1 MPAERKVALVADIKK
16 DIERAEVVIGTD
28 HSQLDVAEFQA
39 LRRALRP
46 ADVKVRVVKNSLA
59 ALAAKEAG
67 RPEVAEILKGPT
79 TLTFGFGDPVAP
91 ARQLMA
97 HLEGARLELPIH
109 GGWLDGNVL
118 NASEIAE
125 LAKIPSKEELLAG
138 IIGKLRSP
146 ISNLHSLLSTTMRD
160 FSGLIEARATQIEET
175 TEAEVA
181 EATEAEVV
189 EATEAEVAEA
199 TEAESTEE
207 SAEAEVAEATEAEE
221 ENS

>member
-91 ARQLMA
+91 VRQLMA
-97 HLEGARLELPIH
+97 HLEGVRLELPIH

-125 LAKIPSKEELLAG
+125 LAKIPSKEELLT
-138 IIGKLRSP
+138 KLVVGLNSP
-146 ISNLHSLLSTTMRD
+146 MTKFSSALNSVMSKMVTVLESLKN
-160 FSGLIEARATQIEET
+160 AK
-175 TEAEVA
+175 
-181 EATEAEVV
+181 
-189 EATEAEVAEA
+189 
-199 TEAESTEE
+199 
-207 SAEAEVAEATEAEE
+207 
-221 ENS
+221 

>member
-1 MPAERKVALVADIKK
+1 VPAERKVALVADIKK

-28 HSQLDVAEFQA
+28 HSQLDVEEFQA

-67 RPEVAEILKGPT
+67 KPEVAEILKGPT

-160 FSGLIEARATQIEET
+160 FSGLIEARATQIAEEET
-175 TEAEVA
+175 TEV
-181 EATEAEVV
+181 
-189 EATEAEVAEA
+189 
-199 TEAESTEE
+199 
-207 SAEAEVAEATEAEE
+207 EVAEATEAEE
-221 ENS
+221 ETTEVEVAEATEAEEETTEVEVAEATEAEEEKS

>member
-67 RPEVAEILKGPT
+67 KPEVAEILKGPT

-97 HLEGARLELPIH
+97 HLEGARLELTVH
-109 GGWLDGNVL
+109 GGWLDGNIL
-118 NASEIAE
+118 NAAEIAE

-199 TEAESTEE
+199 TEAE
-207 SAEAEVAEATEAEE
+207 E